1 MIFRWNYKCFLCE
14 HPIDLDPIPET
25 HYEWLAYYHYRFVY
39 NPVPLFMNRMYY
51 KTISDKMRR
60 VCSSCFM
67 SYKPVPFRVLRDR
80 EIGLCRLRTTRK
92 RPLSLSIDE
101 LMEWLGGMEEFFYHS
116 NRNHS

>member
-1 MIFRWNYKCFLCE
+1 MIFRWNYKCFLCD

-51 KTISDKMRR
+51 KTISGKMRR
-60 VCSSCFM
+60 VCASCFKT
-67 SYKPVPFRVLRDR
+67 YRPVPFRVLRDR
-80 EIGLCRLRTTRK
+80 EIGLCRVRPTRQSM
-92 RPLSLSIDE
+92 SLTKE
-101 LMEWLGGMEEFFYHS
+101 ALMEWLGGMEEFFYHS